1 MSFREWLSCAAQEM
15 SKSAFDLCLTLVSNI
30 WGARNAL
37 LWNGKHTPPMELVIM
52 TESWLQAYHHWHS
65 PVRSNKN
72 KPKQYGGSSRVRVGL
87 NAILMELGTKDLKS

>member
-72 KPKQYGGSSRVRVGL
+72 KPKQRWVKPSSGWIKCNFDGAWDER
-87 NAILMELGTKDLKS
+87 S